1 MKTTTITPETIE
13 MRKQAIKELTEYY
26 GHICT
31 DMKRAQEK
39 HNVGDTELY
48 NELMTKY
55 SFLSD
60 TSRFFTYLELDP
72 HIKMNIFVKDYLYNG
87 DSTKLRNRDIGAN
100 NLAILGYNIE
110 TKDDGLSSYKL
121 ALKALVEQVCVRG
134 YEPQS
139 ISFVKMVEWSEDGV
153 DIVRRENMARLYKN
167 NKWRYELTQVFEC

>member
-26 GHICT
+26 AHICT

-39 HNVGDTELY
+39 HNVGD
-48 NELMTKY
+48 
-55 SFLSD
+55 LSD

-72 HIKMNIFVKDYLYNG
+72 HIKMNIFVKDYLYDG

-100 NLAILGYNIE
+100 NLTILGYNIKNNE
-110 TKDDGLSSYKL
+110 LSSYKL

-153 DIVRRENMARLYKN
+153 DILRRENMARLYKN

>member
-13 MRKQAIKELTEYY
+13 MRKRAIKELTEYY
-26 GHICT
+26 AHICT

-60 TSRFFTYLELDP
+60 TSRFFIYLELDP
-72 HIKMNIFVKDYLYNG
+72 HIKMNIFVKDYLYDG

-100 NLAILGYNIE
+100 NLTILGYNIQN
-110 TKDDGLSSYKL
+110 KDDGLSSYKL

-139 ISFVKMVEWSEDGV
+139 ISFVKMVEWSEDGT
-153 DIVRRENMARLYKN
+153 DMIRRENMARLYKN
-167 NKWRYELTQVFEC
+167 NKWRYEITQVFEC

>member
-1 MKTTTITPETIE
+1 MKTTTIKPETIE
-13 MRKQAIKELTEYY
+13 MRKRAIEELTKYY
-26 GHICT
+26 ADICT

-39 HNVGDTELY
+39 HNIGDEDLF
-48 NELMTKY
+48 NEFLVKY
-55 SFLSD
+55 QFLSD

-72 HIKMNIFVKDYLYNG
+72 HIKMNIFVKDYLCDG
-87 DSTKLRNRDIGAN
+87 DSTKLRNRDIEAN
-100 NLAILGYNIE
+100 NLTVLGYNLRGE
-110 TKDDGLSSYKL
+110 DNGLSSYKL
-121 ALKALVEQVCVRG
+121 ALKSLVEQVCVRG